1 MTGKGV
7 GKEGGGVLRNAVPRW
22 LNEAPNRDKVL
33 AFEYARP
40 KDGGAGALYVLLSAD
55 GRGPW
60 RTPLGVKLRELRR
73 RKGVTLSEMAE
84 ALDVTPAYL
93 SALEHGK
100 RGRPTTLRLHQI
112 CAYFDIIWDEADD
125 SAGSPISR
133 IPRSPSTPRTL
144 TRGHGTREPAVGKN
158 WRAE

>member
-1 MTGKGV
+1 M
-7 GKEGGGVLRNAVPRW
+7 
-22 LNEAPNRDKVL
+22 
-33 AFEYARP
+33 
-40 KDGGAGALYVLLSAD
+40 
-55 GRGPW
+55 
-60 RTPLGVKLRELRR
+60 TPLGVKLRELRR

-125 SAGSPISR
+125 LRRLADLSHPKVTIDTSELSPEATELVNRLSEKIGD
-133 IPRSPSTPRTL
+133 L
-144 TRGHGTREPAVGKN
+144 EDEQVAAMLADLK
-158 WRAE
+158 A